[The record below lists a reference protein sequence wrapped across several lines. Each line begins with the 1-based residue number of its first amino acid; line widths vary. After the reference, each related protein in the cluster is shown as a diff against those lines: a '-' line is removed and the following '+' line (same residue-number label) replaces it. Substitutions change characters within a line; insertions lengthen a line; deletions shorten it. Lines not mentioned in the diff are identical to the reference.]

1 MYSMNSLLNIKPILN
16 DQIFNSN
23 YKFVTDNPVYKN
35 IRQMW
40 KNDIFVLEGQ
50 YREKVTSNIFIDYN
64 NNFNSSSQ
72 GFLNLETFKHL
83 LQKSNN
89 EKFESTN
96 FNEFQIYVGTWNVGG
111 LYFVENLDLI
121 NWLYPDKTSLTPDI
135 YIVGFQEIVNLNP
148 KNIMFLS
155 NSDRVELWKKI
166 VYNNICKIGK

>member
-1 MYSMNSLLNIKPILN
+1 M
-16 DQIFNSN
+16 
-23 YKFVTDNPVYKN
+23 
-35 IRQMW
+35 
-40 KNDIFVLEGQ
+40 
-50 YREKVTSNIFIDYN
+50 
-64 NNFNSSSQ
+64 
-72 GFLNLETFKHL
+72 ETFKHL